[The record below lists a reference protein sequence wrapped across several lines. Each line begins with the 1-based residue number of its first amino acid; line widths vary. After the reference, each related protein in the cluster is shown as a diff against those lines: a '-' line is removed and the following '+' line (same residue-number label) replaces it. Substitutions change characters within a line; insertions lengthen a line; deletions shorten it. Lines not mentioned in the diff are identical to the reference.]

1 VAEPRMV
8 VERVADRASAISSWS
23 LHEVLAMVNP
33 LKKLMRSLAIVVA
46 AVALMVKFCS
56 LLYRSLEFMAVDPRL
71 GVWGSTSR
79 PRTVTRRVFAL
90 FILAVSL
97 KCLAEGRSLAY
108 VVWFN
113 SIAVVGAASAERRP
127 ARARARARVVR
138 GRPA

>member
-1 VAEPRMV
+1 MV
-8 VERVADRASAISSWS
+8 DRLADRASAIAAWS
-23 LHEVLAMVNP
+23 FHEILAMVNP

-46 AVALMVKFCS
+46 AVALMVNFCS

-71 GVWGSTSR
+71 GVWGSTLR
-79 PRTVTRRVFAL
+79 PQTVTRRVFAL

-108 VVWFN
+108 VIWFN
-113 SIAVVGAASAERRP
+113 GIAIAGAASAERR
-127 ARARARARVVR
+127 RARARARIGR